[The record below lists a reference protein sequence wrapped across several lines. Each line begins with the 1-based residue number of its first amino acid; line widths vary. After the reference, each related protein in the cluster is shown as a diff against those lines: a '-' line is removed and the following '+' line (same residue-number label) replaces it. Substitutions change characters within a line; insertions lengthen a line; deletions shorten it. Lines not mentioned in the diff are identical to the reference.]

1 MIGSI
6 HSTNYTS
13 CAVPTHKLEA
23 ASSNNTVQ
31 PQEIEFSY
39 NPQDETVMDPVTI
52 DLKTE
57 HGKTAKAPRTENV
70 KFVKKER
77 LKPNADGSYVFDKGT
92 PKYAA
97 ANSMATVQHTI
108 DSMEKILGYDITF
121 AFGDKQIL
129 LDSDA
134 GVDLNA
140 YYSRDEE
147 SLNFFHDFDPVKKE
161 TVYSGASGEV
171 ISHEVGHAVL
181 DAVRPGFLTSWSADT
196 NGLHEAFGDL
206 TALYMSTQNDQVCQL
221 AAQQTGGDLSKPSL
235 LSDTGEHMGRAIN
248 NKYNVHTEPRD
259 YVRCMI
265 NDCKWEDPSNIDSEE
280 PTPEHPVSTEM
291 HDWSRIFSGAQYDV
305 MAAITKR
312 NMSEGMDAAQAIK
325 AAGQES
331 MELLVGA
338 VKISPT
344 HDASYRDIALAMLKV
359 DARSNEGKAHDI
371 ILSTFKERNI
381 LEEGDDTP
389 AETMTITAQPRDLT
403 ITLDGPE
410 YGKFAGAEVT
420 GKDTSSGA
428 IGIMSD
434 PGDKLAK
441 DMKRLI
447 NSGAILYTEPNQVVE
462 KKDLFDKNGN
472 PYMGVVRWTDGKMVI
487 ERNKMIS

>member
-6 HSTNYTS
+6 NSVNYTAYS
-13 CAVPTHKLEA
+13 APADKLEA
-23 ASSNNTVQ
+23 SSSNNAAQTR
-31 PQEIEFSY
+31 EMEFSY
-39 NPQDETVMDPVTI
+39 NPQDETVMDPITI
-52 DLKTE
+52 DLNTE
-57 HGKTAKAPRTENV
+57 HGRTAKAPRTENV
-70 KFVKKER
+70 KFINGER
-77 LKPNADGSYVFDKGT
+77 LKPNSDGSYVFDKGT
-92 PKYAA
+92 KNYVA
-97 ANSMATVQHTI
+97 ANSMATIQHTI

-121 AFGDKQIL
+121 AFGDKQIGL
-129 LDSDA
+129 APDA

-171 ISHEVGHAVL
+171 ISHEVGHAIL
-181 DAVRPGFLTSWSADT
+181 DSVRPGFLTSWSADT

-206 TALYMSTQNDQVCQL
+206 TALYMSTQNDEVCQL

-248 NKYNVHTEPRD
+248 NKYGIHDADRD

-265 NDCKWEDPSNIDSEE
+265 NDCKWEDPTNIDSEE

-312 NMSEGMDAAQAIK
+312 NMADGMDAASAIK

-331 MELLVGA
+331 MELLTKA
-338 VKISPT
+338 VSISPT
-344 HDASYRDIALAMLKV
+344 HDASYRDIALCMLKI

-371 ILSTFKERNI
+371 ILNTFKERNI
-381 LEEGDDTP
+381 LEEGDDAP
-389 AETMTITAQPRDLT
+389 AETMGITAEPRDLT
-403 ITLDGPE
+403 ITLNGSE

-420 GKDTSSGA
+420 GKASSG
-428 IGIMSD
+428 IGVMSN

-447 NSGAILYTEPNQVVE
+447 KNGSILYTEPNQVVE

-472 PYMGVVRWTDGKMVI
+472 PYIGVVRWTDGKMVI

>member
-6 HSTNYTS
+6 NSVNYTAYS
-13 CAVPTHKLEA
+13 APADKLEA
-23 ASSNNTVQ
+23 ASSNNATQ
-31 PQEIEFSY
+31 TREMEFSY

-52 DLKTE
+52 DLNTE
-57 HGKTAKAPRTENV
+57 HGRTAKAPRTENV
-70 KFVKKER
+70 KFVRGER
-77 LKPNADGSYVFDKGT
+77 LKPNSDGSYVFDKGT
-92 PKYAA
+92 KNYVA

-108 DSMEKILGYDITF
+108 GSMEKILGYDITF
-121 AFGDKQIL
+121 AFGDKQIGL
-129 LDSDA
+129 APDA

-171 ISHEVGHAVL
+171 ISHEVGHAIL
-181 DAVRPGFLTSWSADT
+181 DSVRPGFLTSWSADT

-206 TALYMSTQNDQVCQL
+206 TALYMSTQNDEVCQL

-248 NKYNVHTEPRD
+248 NKYDIHDADRD

-265 NDCKWEDPSNIDSEE
+265 NDCKWEDPNNIDSEE

-312 NMSEGMDAAQAIK
+312 NMADGMDAAQAIK

-331 MELLVGA
+331 MELLTKA
-338 VKISPT
+338 VSISPS
-344 HDASYRDIALAMLKV
+344 HDASYRDVALCMLKI

-371 ILSTFKERNI
+371 ILNTFKERNI

-389 AETMTITAQPRDLT
+389 AETMGITAEPRDMT

-410 YGKFAGAEVT
+410 YGKFSGAEVS
-420 GKDTSSGA
+420 GKAPSGV
-428 IGIMSD
+428 GIMSN

-447 NSGAILYTEPNQVVE
+447 QNGSILYTEPNQVVE

-472 PYMGVVRWTDGKMVI
+472 PYIGVVRWTDGKMVI

>member
-6 HSTNYTS
+6 NSVNYTAYS
-13 CAVPTHKLEA
+13 APADKLEA
-23 ASSNNTVQ
+23 ASSNNATQ
-31 PQEIEFSY
+31 TKEMEFSY

-52 DLKTE
+52 DLNTE
-57 HGKTAKAPRTENV
+57 HGRTAKAPRTENV
-70 KFVKKER
+70 KFVRGER
-77 LKPNADGSYVFDKGT
+77 LKPNSNGSYVFDKGT
-92 PKYAA
+92 KNYVA

-121 AFGDKQIL
+121 AFGDKQIGL
-129 LDSDA
+129 APDA

-171 ISHEVGHAVL
+171 ISHEVGHAIL
-181 DAVRPGFLTSWSADT
+181 DSVRPGFLTSWSADT

-206 TALYMSTQNDQVCQL
+206 TALYMSTQNDEVCQL

-248 NKYNVHTEPRD
+248 NKYDIHDADRD

-265 NDCKWEDPSNIDSEE
+265 NDCKWEDPNNIDSEE

-312 NMSEGMDAAQAIK
+312 NMADGMDAAQAIK

-331 MELLVGA
+331 MELLTKA
-338 VKISPT
+338 VSISPS
-344 HDASYRDIALAMLKV
+344 HDASYRDVALCMLKI

-371 ILSTFKERNI
+371 ILNTFKERNI

-389 AETMTITAQPRDLT
+389 AETMGITAEPRDMT

-410 YGKFAGAEVT
+410 YGKFSGAEVS
-420 GKDTSSGA
+420 GKAPSGV
-428 IGIMSD
+428 GIMSN

-447 NSGAILYTEPNQVVE
+447 QNGSILYTEPNQVVE

-472 PYMGVVRWTDGKMVI
+472 PYIGVVRWTDGKMVI

>member
-6 HSTNYTS
+6 NSVNYT
-13 CAVPTHKLEA
+13 AYAAPTDKLEA
-23 ASSNNTVQ
+23 ASSNDAAQTR
-31 PQEIEFSY
+31 EMEFSY
-39 NPQDETVMDPVTI
+39 NPQDETVMDPITI
-52 DLKTE
+52 DLNTE
-57 HGKTAKAPRTENV
+57 HGRTAKAPRTENV
-70 KFVKKER
+70 KFIRGER

-92 PKYAA
+92 KNYVA
-97 ANSMATVQHTI
+97 ANSMATIQHTI

-121 AFGDKQIL
+121 AFGDKQIGL
-129 LDSDA
+129 APDA

-171 ISHEVGHAVL
+171 ISHEVGHAIL
-181 DAVRPGFLTSWSADT
+181 DSVRPGFLTSWSADT

-206 TALYMSTQNDQVCQL
+206 TALYMSTQNDEVCQL

-248 NKYNVHTEPRD
+248 NKYGIHDADRD

-265 NDCKWEDPSNIDSEE
+265 NDCKWEDPTNIDSEE

-312 NMSEGMDAAQAIK
+312 NMADGMDAASAIK

-331 MELLVGA
+331 MELLTKA
-338 VKISPT
+338 VSISPT
-344 HDASYRDIALAMLKV
+344 HDASYRDIALCMLKI

-371 ILSTFKERNI
+371 ILNTFKERNI

-389 AETMTITAQPRDLT
+389 AETMNITAEPRDLT
-403 ITLDGPE
+403 ITLNGSE

-420 GKDTSSGA
+420 GKASSG
-428 IGIMSD
+428 IGIMSN

-447 NSGAILYTEPNQVVE
+447 KNGSILYTEPNQVVE

-472 PYMGVVRWTDGKMVI
+472 PYIGVVRWTDGKMVI

>member
-6 HSTNYTS
+6 NSVNYTTYS
-13 CAVPTHKLEA
+13 APSDKLEA
-23 ASSNNTVQ
+23 TSSNNAAQTR
-31 PQEIEFSY
+31 EMEFSY
-39 NPQDETVMDPVTI
+39 NPQDETVMDPITI
-52 DLKTE
+52 DLNTE
-57 HGKTAKAPRTENV
+57 HGRTAKAPRTENV
-70 KFVKKER
+70 KFIKGER
-77 LKPNADGSYVFDKGT
+77 LKPNSDGSYVFDKGT
-92 PKYAA
+92 KNYVA
-97 ANSMATVQHTI
+97 ANSMATIQHTI

-121 AFGDKQIL
+121 AFGDKQIGL
-129 LDSDA
+129 APDA

-171 ISHEVGHAVL
+171 ISHEVGHAIL
-181 DAVRPGFLTSWSADT
+181 DSVRPGFLTSWSADT

-206 TALYMSTQNDQVCQL
+206 TALYMSTQNDEVCQL

-248 NKYNVHTEPRD
+248 NKYGIHDADRD

-265 NDCKWEDPSNIDSEE
+265 NDCKWEDPNNIDSEE

-312 NMSEGMDAAQAIK
+312 NMADGMDAAQAIK

-331 MELLVGA
+331 MELLTKA
-338 VKISPT
+338 VSISPS
-344 HDASYRDIALAMLKV
+344 HDASYRDIALCMLKI

-371 ILSTFKERNI
+371 ILNTFKERNI

-389 AETMTITAQPRDLT
+389 AETMGITAEPRDMT

-410 YGKFAGAEVT
+410 YGKFAGAEVS
-420 GKDTSSGA
+420 GKASSG
-428 IGIMSD
+428 IGMMSN

-447 NSGAILYTEPNQVVE
+447 QNGSILYTEPNQVVE

-472 PYMGVVRWTDGKMVI
+472 PYIGVVRWTDGKMVI

>member
-1 MIGSI
+1 M
-6 HSTNYTS
+6 
-13 CAVPTHKLEA
+13 
-23 ASSNNTVQ
+23 
-31 PQEIEFSY
+31 
-39 NPQDETVMDPVTI
+39 
-52 DLKTE
+52 
-57 HGKTAKAPRTENV
+57 
-70 KFVKKER
+70 KFIKGER
-77 LKPNADGSYVFDKGT
+77 LKPNSDGSYVFDKGT
-92 PKYAA
+92 KNYVA
-97 ANSMATVQHTI
+97 ANSMATIQHTI

-121 AFGDKQIL
+121 AFGDKQIGL
-129 LDSDA
+129 APDA

-171 ISHEVGHAVL
+171 ISHEVGHAIL
-181 DAVRPGFLTSWSADT
+181 DSVRPGFLTSWSADT

-206 TALYMSTQNDQVCQL
+206 TALYMSTQNDEVCQL

-248 NKYNVHTEPRD
+248 NKYDIHDADRD

-265 NDCKWEDPSNIDSEE
+265 NDCKWEDPNNIEGED

-312 NMSEGMDAAQAIK
+312 NMADGMDAAKAIK

-331 MELLVGA
+331 MELLTKA
-338 VKISPT
+338 VSISPR
-344 HDASYRDIALAMLKV
+344 HDASYRDIALCMLKV
-359 DARSNEGKAHDI
+359 DANNNEGKAHDI
-371 ILSTFKERNI
+371 ILNTFKERNI
-381 LEEGDDTP
+381 LEEGDDVP
-389 AETMTITAQPRDLT
+389 ADTMGVAAEPRDLT

-410 YGKFAGAEVT
+410 YGKFAGAEVS
-420 GKDTSSGA
+420 GKASSG
-428 IGIMSD
+428 IGMMSN
-434 PGDKLAK
+434 PADKLAK

-447 NSGAILYTEPNQVVE
+447 QNGSILYTEPNQVVE

-472 PYMGVVRWTDGKMVI
+472 PYVGVVRWTDGKMVI